1 MKKILLSTMAGI
13 LLFTGCFKEKD
24 LPTSKIV
31 TIYDS
36 NLKET
41 NKLAPLDT
49 MYVKIGGVEANALH
63 EIDILDPNDKLISK
77 VKIKS
82 NDEGVIGP
90 IPVWYDVGLQAKN
103 GNVTIPYDKNIA
115 IKSFYVKVTSLEN
128 KGTNF
133 KQPFFVLLK
142 KPSANEIVK
151 PIASAVSVED
161 GNISH
166 AKITH
171 TFFETGSKTPNGSD
185 SNLTKVYVKADVLP
199 NHLLDGTKVKSVDIY
214 VVPFTGSVYED
225 GMDLENI
232 AVASRKDVNVKDDGS
247 YASLSPTLVWD
258 LNKNPKLIN
267 PGDSNNAYSIIID
280 VNKNGK
286 LDIGKDLDGD
296 GKYDKYIDGIAGQG
310 AAGFIVMNTEA
321 NDLNYQI
328 SDSNGNKIDS
338 IGEHLS
344 GDLTDLYLNMNNIP
358 TSESNVSIYVVD
370 EDANDLPDG
379 YALTDVRD
387 NKKATTA
394 DISKPDNNLTFMPY
408 IKFAKVIDTKG
419 GETDDYAYTKSVDK
433 EKKLDIVVDVNS
445 NGTYDKGIDYYLPNS
460 ITILPFKGDIYTANK
475 NNEKTAV
482 FNEAHSDANTTI
494 YIEVNGTATSC
505 DTLKYAYLYPSSQTP
520 QDGDELFGEILRKE
534 VAVNAG
540 CKSEFLDTNK
550 TFEDGTLKI
559 INPTSKNNK
568 YVIVLDK
575 NDNHK
580 YDKDTDKLL
589 YITFKDTKANEVPNV
604 SYINLA
610 SGGLMGRPYE
620 HWVDTPY
627 TDAYDYRDVFTVNAD
642 DTIPTE
648 WWWARY
654 YTTPGV
660 KIVWNPYIRDRGWW
674 WYNRYNYYINEKNE
688 KNTSPFYN
696 NQLVDVYIIDA
707 NKYQLYKNM
716 NLNDSMDV
724 RGYHNTLPVQFSCR
738 NGAYLQT
745 IWKAPLKVGKYYV
758 IVDVNRNGK
767 VDDGIDFIDA
777 VNKAGVTIKEDPSVV
792 GFSVVNK

>member
-1 MKKILLSTMAGI
+1 MKKVIISSVTAALIAGV
-13 LLFTGCFKEKD
+13 FTGCFKEKEI
-24 LPTSKIV
+24 PTDKIV

-49 MYVKIGGVEANALH
+49 MYVKIGGVEPNALH
-63 EIDILDPNDKLISK
+63 EIDIVDPNDQLISK
-77 VKIKS
+77 VVVKS

-90 IPVWYDVGLQAKN
+90 IPAWYDVGLEAKD
-103 GNVTIPYDKNIA
+103 GNVTIPYNKDIA
-115 IKSFYVKVTSLEN
+115 IKSFYVKVKSLN
-128 KGTNF
+128 NSGTNF

-142 KPSANEIVK
+142 KPSQDELVK
-151 PIASAVSVED
+151 PVASAVSVED
-161 GNISH
+161 GNISK

-171 TFFETGSKTPNGSD
+171 TFFETGSKNPDGSD
-185 SNLTKVYVKADVLP
+185 SNLTKVYVKADILP
-199 NHLLDGTKVKSVDIY
+199 NRVDGNSIKQVDIY
-214 VVPFTGSVYED
+214 VVPFTGAVYED
-225 GMDLENI
+225 GMDLESI
-232 AVASRKDVNVKDDGS
+232 AITSRKDVNITDNGS
-247 YASLSPTLVWD
+247 YASLAPTLVWD
-258 LNKNPKLIN
+258 LNKNPTLIN

-280 VNKNGK
+280 TNKNGK

-296 GKYDKYIDGIAGQG
+296 GKYDEYIDGIAGQG

-321 NDLNYQI
+321 NDLNYKI
-328 SDSNGNKIDS
+328 TDSAGNGIDS

-370 EDANDLPDG
+370 EDAQDLPNG
-379 YALTDVRD
+379 YELKDVRD
-387 NKKATTA
+387 DATPTSA
-394 DISKPDNNLTFMPY
+394 DISSPDNNTTFMPY
-408 IKFAKVIDTKG
+408 IKLAKVLNTKG
-419 GETDDYAYTKSVDK
+419 GDKYSYTKEVDSD
-433 EKKLDIVVDVNS
+433 KKLDIVVDVNK
-445 NGTYDKGIDYYLPNS
+445 NGEYDKGVDYYLANA
-460 ITILPFKGDIYTANK
+460 ITITPFNGDIYTVNK
-475 NNEKTAV
+475 NNEKTTT

-494 YIEVNGTATSC
+494 YIKVDGTATTC
-505 DTLKYAYLYPSSQTP
+505 DDLKYAYLYKAAQTP

-534 VAVNAG
+534 VAINAG

-550 TFEDGTLKI
+550 TYEDGTLKI
-559 INPTSKNNK
+559 INPTNKNNK
-568 YVIVLDK
+568 YLIVLDK

-580 YDKDTDKLL
+580 YDANEDKLI
-589 YITFKDTKANEVPNV
+589 YISFKDTPANAIPNV

-620 HWVDTPY
+620 HWIDTPY
-627 TDAYDYRDVFTVNAD
+627 TDSYDYRDVFTVDAK

-648 WWWARY
+648 WWWAKY

-660 KIVWNPYIRDRGWW
+660 KVVWNPYIRDRGWW
-674 WYNRYNYYINEKNE
+674 WYNRYNYYINEKGEQNP
-688 KNTSPFYN
+688 SPFYN
-696 NQLVDVYIIDA
+696 HQLVDLYIIDA
-707 NKYQLYKNM
+707 NKTQLYKDM
-716 NLNDSMDV
+716 PLNDNLDA

-758 IVDVNRNGK
+758 VVDVNRNGK

-777 VNKAGVTIKEDPSVV
+777 VTKAGVTIKEDPSVV
-792 GFSVVNK
+792 GFSVVDN